1 VTAEI
6 VPFWESLQVHQA
18 LASTIGISSS
28 ANQYVDRA
36 APWAVAKKG
45 DEARVE
51 TILATLLEVLGWLS
65 VLIWPVMPTKS
76 DAMRAQLGLPPV
88 RPSIG
93 KDLWPGGAASTSS
106 YRGEELGTAVP
117 LFPTYDPDAVHALL
131 DKLVPKIVSNVST
144 EASPETPSSDPKAMA
159 TAGSP
164 GAIATATVT
173 YDEFTAIDLRVGVVL
188 ACERVPK
195 KDKLLRL
202 SVDLG
207 EPAPRQIVAGLAR
220 TFTPEALVG
229 RRVVVV
235 ANLVPRDFGKGL
247 VSQGML
253 LATGAEDALELATV
267 AGDAKAG
274 MRLK

>member
-1 VTAEI
+1 
-6 VPFWESLQVHQA
+6 
-18 LASTIGISSS
+18 
-28 ANQYVDRA
+28 VDRA

-45 DEARVE
+45 DQARVE

-65 VLIWPVMPTKS
+65 VLIWPAMPKKS
-76 DAMRAQLGLPPV
+76 DAMRAQLGLLPV
-88 RPSIG
+88 RPSVE
-93 KDLWPGGAASTSS
+93 KDLWPGGAESTSS
-106 YRGEELGTAVP
+106 YRGDELGTAVP
-117 LFPTYDPDAVHALL
+117 LFPTYDADAVKVLL
-131 DKLVPKIVSNVST
+131 DKLLPKVVPNVPA
-144 EASPETPSSDPKAMA
+144 EGSPEAPSPDPKAMGI
-159 TAGSP
+159 AGSP
-164 GAIATATVT
+164 GATASPTVT
-173 YDEFTAIDLRVGVVL
+173 YDQFAAIDLRVGIVL
-188 ACERVPK
+188 SCERVPK

-235 ANLVPRDFGKGL
+235 ANLAPRDFGKGL
-247 VSQGML
+247 VSHGML